1 VTHKLAGIAGIVA
14 GAVALAMTELV
25 AGLLP
30 GGRSPFLAVGDAV
43 IRLTP
48 GPVVRF
54 AIDTFASANRLVLF
68 LAMGAT
74 LLVIAWGIG
83 TAAARRPLLGDVG
96 IAAVG
101 VLGVA
106 AALAD
111 PLLPTGTAITA
122 PVLGAVAGAVL
133 LRRMLRASAPGT
145 QSAPTATG
153 APAQGAVTEYPTDPF
168 RSRRTFLR
176 LAAAGTGGA
185 AIMAT
190 TGRMLQQRART
201 DQVRQATTLP
211 RPGSPVPSPPPG
223 STLEVPG
230 VSPLITPNDEFYRID
245 TALGVPRVDPDA
257 HTVRI
262 TGLVDAPFELDYE
275 ELLAEADTEA
285 YVTLSCVSNEVGG
298 DLVGHARW
306 QGIPLGRLL
315 ERAGVQSEATQ
326 IVGRSVD
333 GWTSGFPVETAFDG
347 RDALVAIGMN
357 GEPLPERHGFP
368 VRLVIAGLYGYVSD
382 TKWLSEIELT
392 TFEAHDAYW
401 IPRGW
406 SAEGPIKTQSRIDV
420 PRAGSGLSAGAT
432 AIAGVA
438 WADERGV
445 SAVEVQVDDGP
456 WRPAELSDELSS
468 SSWRQWHLT
477 WEATTGNHTL
487 RVRAF
492 DADGAA
498 QTDTLRP
505 PAPDGATGHHTVQ
518 VRVS

>member
-1 VTHKLAGIAGIVA
+1 MIRNQAGIAGVIA
-14 GAVALAMTELV
+14 GAVALGVTEFA
-25 AGLLP
+25 AGILS
-30 GGRSPFLAVGDAV
+30 GGRSPFLAVGDAA

-68 LAMGAT
+68 LVMAAV
-74 LLVIAWGIG
+74 LLVVARWIGI
-83 TAAARRPLLGDVG
+83 AAARRRPIGDLG

-101 VLGVA
+101 ALGVA
-106 AALAD
+106 AGLTD
-111 PLLPTGTAITA
+111 PLLPAGTAIAA
-122 PVLGAVAGAVL
+122 PTLGAVAGIAL
-133 LRRMLRASAPGT
+133 LRRLLRASGQTVAAAP
-145 QSAPTATG
+145 SG
-153 APAQGAVTEYPTDPF
+153 AEDRASTPVTEYPTDPHQ
-168 RSRRTFLR
+168 SRRTFLR
-176 LAAAGTGGA
+176 LAAAGAGGA
-185 AIMAT
+185 AVAAT
-190 TGRMLQQRART
+190 TGRMLQQRARA
-201 DQVRQATTLP
+201 DEARLATSLP
-211 RPGSPVPSPPPG
+211 RPSSPV
-223 STLEVPG
+223 EVPPAASRIEVDG
-230 VSPLITPNDEFYRID
+230 ISPLITPNDDFFRID
-245 TALGVPRVDPDA
+245 TALGVPRVDPDE
-257 HTVRI
+257 HVLRI
-262 TGLVDAPFELDYE
+262 SGLVDSPFELDYE

-315 ERAGVQSEATQ
+315 DRAGVQAEATQ

-333 GWTSGFPVETAFDG
+333 GWTSGFPVEAAFDG
-347 RDALVAIGMN
+347 RGALVAVGMN

-368 VRLVIAGLYGYVSD
+368 VRLVIPGLYGYVSN
-382 TKWLSEIELT
+382 TKWLAEIELT

-420 PRAGSGLSAGAT
+420 PAAGSSLSAGA
-432 AIAGVA
+432 AAVAGVA

-445 SAVEVQVDDGP
+445 SAVEVQIDDGP
-456 WRPAELSDELSS
+456 WQPAELGDELSS
-468 SSWRQWHLT
+468 SSWRQWHLA
-477 WEATTGNHTL
+477 WDASSGDHTL

-492 DADGAA
+492 DADGVP

-505 PAPDGATGHHTVQ
+505 PAPDGATGHHNVQ

>member
-1 VTHKLAGIAGIVA
+1 VTRNLAGISGVVA
-14 GAVALAMTELV
+14 GAGALAVTELA
-25 AGLLP
+25 AGVLP
-30 GGRSPFLAVGDAV
+30 GGRSPFLAVGDAA

-68 LAMGAT
+68 LAMGAV
-74 LLVIAWGIG
+74 LLLLALWIG
-83 TAAARRPLLGDVG
+83 TAAARRPLIGDLG
-96 IAAVG
+96 ICAVG
-101 VLGVA
+101 ALGVVA
-106 AALAD
+106 GLAD
-111 PLLPTGTAITA
+111 PLLPSGTAIAA
-122 PVLGAVAGAVL
+122 PVLGAATGIVL
-133 LRRMLRASAPGT
+133 LRRLLLASGQTAALAPDG
-145 QSAPTATG
+145 QEPPPG
-153 APAQGAVTEYPTDPF
+153 QVTEYPTDPF

-176 LAAAGTGGA
+176 LAAAGAGGA
-185 AIMAT
+185 AIAAT
-190 TGRMLQQRART
+190 TGRTLQLRTRA
-201 DQVRQATTLP
+201 DEVRRATSLP
-211 RPGSPVPSPPPG
+211 APENPVRPVPAS
-223 STLEVPG
+223 SRLEVPG
-230 VSPLITPNDEFYRID
+230 LSPLVTPNDEFYRID
-245 TALGVPRVDPDA
+245 TALGVPRIDPEG
-257 HTVRI
+257 HVLRI
-262 TGLVDAPFELDYE
+262 TGMVDTPFELDYE

-315 ERAGVQSEATQ
+315 ERAGVQADATQ

-333 GWTSGFPVETAFDG
+333 GWTSGFPVEAAFDG
-347 RDALVAIGMN
+347 RDALVAVGMN

-406 SAEGPIKTQSRIDV
+406 SEEGPIKTQSRIDV
-420 PRAGSGLSAGAT
+420 PGAGSSLSAGAS

-456 WRPAELSDELSS
+456 WQPTELSDELSS

-477 WEATTGNHTL
+477 WEATSGEHTL
-487 RVRAF
+487 RARAF
-492 DADGAA
+492 DADGVP

-505 PAPDGATGHHTVQ
+505 PAPDGATGHHTLQ

>member
-1 VTHKLAGIAGIVA
+1 MTRTLAGIAGVVA
-14 GAVALAMTELV
+14 GAVALAVTELA

-48 GPVVRF
+48 GSVVRF

-68 LAMGAT
+68 LTMGAV
-74 LLVIAWGIG
+74 LLAIAWGIG
-83 TAAARRPLLGDVG
+83 TAAGRRPLLGDLG
-96 IAAVG
+96 IAVVG
-101 VLGVA
+101 ALGMA
-106 AALAD
+106 AGLAD

-122 PVLGAVAGAVL
+122 PMLGAAAGIAL
-133 LRRMLRASAPGT
+133 LRRLLRGGARATRPTPTEAGRPPPGT
-145 QSAPTATG
+145 
-153 APAQGAVTEYPTDPF
+153 VTEYPTDPF

-185 AIMAT
+185 AILAT

-201 DQVRQATTLP
+201 DQVRRATSLP
-211 RPGSPVPSPPPG
+211 RPADPVPPPPAT
-223 STLEVPG
+223 SSLEIPG
-230 VSPLITPNDEFYRID
+230 LSPLVTPNDAFYRID
-245 TALGVPRVDPDA
+245 TALGVPRVDPDE
-257 HTVRI
+257 HIVRI

-315 ERAGVQSEATQ
+315 ERAGIRAEATQ

-333 GWTSGFPVETAFDG
+333 GWTSGFPVEAAFDG
-347 RDALVAIGMN
+347 RDALVAVGMN

-406 SAEGPIKTQSRIDV
+406 SEDGPIKTQSRIDV
-420 PRAGSGLSAGAT
+420 PRAGDRLSAGAT

-445 SAVEVQVDDGP
+445 SAVEVRVDDGP
-456 WRPAELSDELSS
+456 WQPAELSDELSS
-468 SSWRQWHLT
+468 SSWRQWRLT
-477 WEATTGNHTL
+477 WEATTGDHTV

-492 DADGAA
+492 DADGVP

-518 VRVS
+518 VGVS